1 MQAKELE
8 TELDAAFIEVEY
20 QISVDS
26 CKDHD
31 VSPWLGLAFMVF
43 TRLKHC
49 NLSVSHASSTCTCS
63 RVLRLAAHVF
73 TCSSAQED
81 ESAVHSRRLHF
92 IEST

>member
-31 VSPWLGLAFMVF
+31 VSPWLGLPFMVF

-49 NLSVSHASSTCTCS
+49 NLYVSHCILYVHTFKGFASGSTCIH
-63 RVLRLAAHVF
+63 L
-73 TCSSAQED
+73 
-81 ESAVHSRRLHF
+81 
-92 IEST
+92 

>member
-49 NLSVSHASSTCTCS
+49 NISLSLMHP
-63 RVLRLAAHVF
+63 LRAHVQGF
-73 TCSSAQED
+73 CVWQHMYLP
-81 ESAVHSRRLHF
+81 VVLHRKM
-92 IEST
+92 